1 MLKKIE
7 KITHKLSPNLQKIIG
22 NTGWLLADRVLRMG
36 TGLLVG
42 VWVARYL
49 GPKNFG
55 IFNYAIAFTAIFNTV
70 ANLGLDNIVIRNI
83 VRQPNSKDEIL
94 GTAFFLK
101 VFAQVAIIFVS
112 IAIIIILRPTETLT
126 HQLVGIITVGMFFE
140 SYYVIDYWFQS
151 QIKSKYTVWSK
162 NIGLVLAS
170 SMRIVLIQ
178 IQAPLL
184 MFAWAYAAETAL
196 SALGLIVAYRIKGY
210 FIQAWQFSWKYAI
223 ELLKDSWTLILSSFV
238 IMIYMRTDQLML
250 GQMIGDKAVGIY
262 SAAVKISELW
272 YFIPMAITNSVF
284 PSIVKA
290 RQESQQSYYEQIQK
304 VLDFLTILSL
314 AVGVIVSLL
323 SHQIVNL
330 MYGQEYSDAGAILVI
345 HIWTGIFVSL
355 GLVSSLWTTAENLM
369 PFAFI
374 TSANGAVI
382 NIVLNYFLIK
392 SYGGVGA
399 AMASL
404 VAQCVASYFSY
415 LLLPQTRIIFIQQTK
430 ALVLPSL
437 FKRLLNYT
445 RVFRKNELN

>member
-7 KITHKLSPNLQKIIG
+7 RITHKLSPNLQKIIG

-101 VFAQVAIIFVS
+101 VFAQATIIFVS
-112 IAIIIILRPTETLT
+112 IATIIILRPTETLT

-151 QIKSKYTVWSK
+151 QIQSKYTVWSK

-196 SALGLIVAYRIKGY
+196 SALGLVVAYRIKGY
-210 FIQAWQFSWKYAI
+210 FIRAWHFSWKYAI

-272 YFIPMAITNSVF
+272 YFIPMAITNSAF

-330 MYGQEYSDAGAILVI
+330 MYGQEYSDAGAILFI

-392 SYGGVGA
+392 SYGGLGA

-415 LLLPQTRIIFIQQTK
+415 LFLPQTRIIFIQQTK

-445 RVFRKNELN
+445 RVFRKK

>member
-7 KITHKLSPNLQKIIG
+7 RITHKLSPNLQKIIG

-36 TGLLVG
+36 IGLLVG

-101 VFAQVAIIFVS
+101 VFAQATIIFVS
-112 IAIIIILRPTETLT
+112 IATIIILRPTETLT

-151 QIKSKYTVWSK
+151 QIQSKYTVWSK

-196 SALGLIVAYRIKGY
+196 SALGLVVAYRIKGY
-210 FIQAWQFSWKYAI
+210 FIQAWHFSWKYAI

>member
-1 MLKKIE
+1 
-7 KITHKLSPNLQKIIG
+7 
-22 NTGWLLADRVLRMG
+22 
-36 TGLLVG
+36 
-42 VWVARYL
+42 
-49 GPKNFG
+49 
-55 IFNYAIAFTAIFNTV
+55 
-70 ANLGLDNIVIRNI
+70 
-83 VRQPNSKDEIL
+83 
-94 GTAFFLK
+94 
-101 VFAQVAIIFVS
+101 
-112 IAIIIILRPTETLT
+112 
-126 HQLVGIITVGMFFE
+126 
-140 SYYVIDYWFQS
+140 
-151 QIKSKYTVWSK
+151 
-162 NIGLVLAS
+162 
-170 SMRIVLIQ
+170 
-178 IQAPLL
+178 
-184 MFAWAYAAETAL
+184 
-196 SALGLIVAYRIKGY
+196 
-210 FIQAWQFSWKYAI
+210 
-223 ELLKDSWTLILSSFV
+223 
-238 IMIYMRTDQLML
+238 
-250 GQMIGDKAVGIY
+250 
-262 SAAVKISELW
+262 
-272 YFIPMAITNSVF
+272 MAITNSVF
-284 PSIVKA
+284 PSLVKA

-330 MYGQEYSDAGAILVI
+330 MYGQEYSDAGAILLI

-374 TSANGAVI
+374 TSAIGAVI